1 MSEMKTNGTN
11 AYHAGAAQGVLAQ
24 SWNGA
29 SSPEGGLSSS
39 PLAGAS
45 RAEPSRDVWMAGFLL
60 RRRERDGKWI
70 KARVFSLSSP
80 SARGARILARR
91 DRVVVAWTI
100 GRMSPS
106 RTLSSD

>member
-1 MSEMKTNGTN
+1 MSEMKTKGTN
-11 AYHAGAAQGVLAQ
+11 AYHAAAAQGVLAQ

-70 KARVFSLSSP
+70 KARVFSLPRRRPHEALASS
-80 SARGARILARR
+80 RGAIVSSSR
-91 DRVVVAWTI
+91 
-100 GRMSPS
+100 GRSGA
-106 RTLSSD
+106 